1 MVERSEMYKWS
12 SFGANGFGDHSLLNH
27 HGEYLQLGATAEER
41 YLNYRATFSKMNYDR
56 DDFIRQAAH
65 YCQPVGKEYFCKLI
79 EQKYGVKSGQGS
91 RGRPSQKLASV

>member
-1 MVERSEMYKWS
+1 MNPARAEMVERPEMYKWS

-56 DDFIRQAAH
+56 GDFIRQAA
-65 YCQPVGKEYFCKLI
+65 
-79 EQKYGVKSGQGS
+79 
-91 RGRPSQKLASV
+91 LAIALPLA